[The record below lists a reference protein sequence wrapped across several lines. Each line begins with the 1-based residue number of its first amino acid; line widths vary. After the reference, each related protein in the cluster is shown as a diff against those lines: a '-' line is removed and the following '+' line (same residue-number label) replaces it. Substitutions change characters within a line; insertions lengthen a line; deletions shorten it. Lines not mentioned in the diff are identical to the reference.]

1 MSITILDVS
10 ITQLNGEEVDSVIF
24 DINGHHVQINKYD
37 DSPDVVV
44 FIDGLTAAQMHILEI
59 DDYIRNRT

>member
-44 FIDGLTAAQMHILEI
+44 FIDGITAAQMHILKI
-59 DDYIRNRT
+59 DSYIRSRT